1 MLINSTTMYTFK
13 KHYYKVRNNF
23 LNCRP
28 KQKALKVAFKSTKCH
43 ITAITSASRLFHRAC
58 VTKIKDLLPSVK
70 NCSMS

>member
-1 MLINSTTMYTFK
+1 MLINSTMYTFK

-43 ITAITSASRLFHRAC
+43 ITACTSASRLSHRAC
-58 VTKIKDLLPSVK
+58 VTKIKDPLPSVK

>member
-23 LNCRP
+23 LKCRP

-43 ITAITSASRLFHRAC
+43 ITACTSASRLFHRAC